1 MLKGGGSVYF
11 RKMAAPALQRVTVSS
26 FPGLDRRVGAA
37 KGSAWEMT
45 NLCAEGFPAL
55 QVRRRRG
62 TVAQLAAPGG
72 LTAKEAL
79 LWVDGRTL
87 YVAGYPTGLV
97 LREGEKQFVSMGAYL
112 VIFPDKV
119 WINLRDLDSFG
130 SLENR
135 VSTTAAVSLSLCRPD
150 GQGFGAYTV
159 SDLAPQEPGEGALWL
174 DGGVSAAVLR
184 RYTQDGWE
192 DVADVCVKLQSA
204 GIGAGFQS
212 GDGVEITG
220 CAEPA
225 LNGRHV
231 LRAVEGDALVI
242 SGTVGGDGVQEG
254 SVTVARTV
262 PDMDYVVQCGNRLWG
277 CKYGMADGRAVN
289 EIYASKLGD
298 FCNWQCYE
306 GLSTDSYAASRGSD
320 GPFTGAAGFLGG
332 VLFFKE
338 NCIERI
344 YPSAAGAHQIVT
356 VECPGVLSGCGKSIA
371 QVDGTLY
378 WLGRGG
384 VYAFD
389 GSLPVPVSQ
398 ALGAE
403 ELTGGVAGA
412 WQGGYYLSAA
422 GEEGG
427 HHLFVYDTRRG
438 VWHRQDALDVLD
450 FAAWNGELYALSRE
464 GTLLA
469 LHGAEGTAE
478 SAVLWQAESG
488 ELGLATAEHRYP
500 MRLSLSLAPEAGSR
514 VEASL
519 SYDGGRTWQKGGALT
534 GRGDAE
540 TVTLHLRPRRCA
552 HLRLR
557 LQGSGGCTVYSV
569 SAVYGKGSDE
579 T

>member
-1 MLKGGGSVYF
+1 MN
-11 RKMAAPALQRVTVSS
+11 APALQRLTVRS
-26 FPGLDRRVGAA
+26 FPGLDRRIGAPE
-37 KGSAWEMT
+37 GCAWEMT
-45 NLCAEGFPAL
+45 NLCADGFPAL

-62 TVAQLAAPGG
+62 TVAQLASPGG
-72 LTAKEAL
+72 LPAKETL
-79 LWVDGRTL
+79 IWVDGHTL

-119 WINLRDLDSFG
+119 WINLRDVSSFG

-135 VSTTAAVSLSLCRPD
+135 VSTVGAVSLSLCRPD

-174 DGGVSAAVLR
+174 DSGASAAVLR
-184 RYTQDGWE
+184 RYTQGGWE

-204 GIGAGFQS
+204 GIGAGFES
-212 GDGVEITG
+212 GDGVEISG
-220 CAEPA
+220 CAEDA

-231 LRAVEGDALVI
+231 LRCVEADAIVI
-242 SGTVGGDGVQEG
+242 SGTVNGDSVQGE

-262 PDMDYVVQCGNRLWG
+262 PDMDYVAQCGNRLWG
-277 CKYGMADGRAVN
+277 CKYGMVNGRAVN

-298 FCNWQCYE
+298 FRNWQCYE

-320 GPFTGAAGFLGG
+320 GPFTGAADFLGG

-338 NCIERI
+338 NCIERV

-356 VECPGVLSGCGKSIA
+356 LTCHGALSGCGKSICS
-371 QVDGTLY
+371 VDGTLY

-389 GSLPVPVSQ
+389 GSLPTPVSQ
-398 ALGAE
+398 ALGDG
-403 ELTGGVAGA
+403 ELSGGVGGG
-412 WQGGYYLSAA
+412 WQGRYWLSAA
-422 GEEGG
+422 GEDGQ

-438 VWHRQDALDVLD
+438 AWHRQDQLAVLD
-450 FAAWNGELYALSRE
+450 FAAWNGELYALSRD
-464 GTLLA
+464 GALLA
-469 LHGAEGTAE
+469 LHGAEGTLETA
-478 SAVLWQAESG
+478 LHWQVVSG
-488 ELGLATAEHRYP
+488 EIGLDAAQHHYP
-500 MRLSLSLAPEAGSR
+500 MRLSLRLAPERGGR
-514 VEASL
+514 VAAAL
-519 SYDGGRTWQKGGALT
+519 SYDGGRTWHKQGAIT
-534 GRGDAE
+534 GRGGAE
-540 TVTLHLRPRRCA
+540 AVTLHLRPRRCA

-569 SAVYGKGSDE
+569 SAVYEKGSDE

>member
-1 MLKGGGSVYF
+1 ME
-11 RKMAAPALQRVTVSS
+11 APALRRVTVSS
-26 FPGLDRRVGAA
+26 FPGLDRRVGAPE
-37 KGSAWEMT
+37 GSAWEMT

-62 TVAQLAAPGG
+62 TVAQLDAPGG

-79 LWVDGRTL
+79 IWVDGHTL

-119 WINLRDLDSFG
+119 WINLRDLGSFG

-159 SDLAPQEPGEGALWL
+159 SELAPQEAGEGALWL
-174 DGGVSAAVLR
+174 DGGVLPAVLR

-204 GIGAGFQS
+204 AIGAGFQA
-212 GDGVEITG
+212 GDGVEISG

-231 LRAVEGDALVI
+231 LRRVDGDAIVI
-242 SGTVGGDGVQEG
+242 SGTVGGDSVQEG
-254 SVTVARTV
+254 SITVARTV

-277 CKYGMADGRAVN
+277 CKYGMAEGRAVN
-289 EIYASKLGD
+289 
-298 FCNWQCYE
+298 
-306 GLSTDSYAASRGSD
+306 
-320 GPFTGAAGFLGG
+320 
-332 VLFFKE
+332 
-338 NCIERI
+338 
-344 YPSAAGAHQIVT
+344 
-356 VECPGVLSGCGKSIA
+356 
-371 QVDGTLY
+371 
-378 WLGRGG
+378 
-384 VYAFD
+384 
-389 GSLPVPVSQ
+389 
-398 ALGAE
+398 
-403 ELTGGVAGA
+403 
-412 WQGGYYLSAA
+412 
-422 GEEGG
+422 
-427 HHLFVYDTRRG
+427 
-438 VWHRQDALDVLD
+438 
-450 FAAWNGELYALSRE
+450 ELYALSRE
-464 GTLLA
+464 GTLLS

-478 SAVLWQAESG
+478 SAVSWQVESG
-488 ELGLATAEHRYP
+488 ELGLTSAEHKYP
-500 MRLSLSLAPEAGSR
+500 MRLTLSLAPEAGSR
-514 VEASL
+514 VEAAL
-519 SYDGGRTWQKGGALT
+519 SYDGGRTWQKGDTIT
-534 GRGDAE
+534 GRGGAE

-552 HLRLR
+552 RMRLR